1 MDMRKLLFI
10 GISVLAYVLVAGTI
24 DLSNLYNYANQT
36 VPAYI
41 VKDNTGANAITN
53 AGATLGRVLFYD
65 KKLSANGTI
74 SCSSCHRQKFA
85 FGDSLRLSVGLT
97 GGPTGRHS
105 MRLINSR
112 FATETRFFW
121 DERATSL
128 EDQTTRPI
136 QDHIEM
142 GFSGTNGDPAIDS
155 LIRKLEAVDYYQTLF
170 TQVYGSPV
178 ITEDK
183 MQRALAQFIR
193 SIQSFDSKF
202 DAGRAQVANDAAPF
216 PNYSAD
222 ENAGKLLFL
231 NPPNQGGA
239 GCQGCHR
246 APEFDI
252 DPNSKNNGVIGVAGD
267 STLTDLTNTRAP
279 SLRDLFNPNGTLN
292 GPLMHTGNFNSID
305 LVIQHYNQVPQNPN
319 NTNLDARV
327 SGPGGN
333 LQLTQQE
340 KDQLVAFLKT
350 LSGND
355 VYTNVKWSNPFDVS
369 GNLTVIYPVSVQSEL
384 TQEVFNLY
392 PNPASLKTNIEL
404 VAGNYQVQIMNSL
417 GQTEEELFTGCSL
430 KLDVSNLTKGVYWV
444 KVTDL
449 NKQEQQVKRLRV
461 E

>member
-1 MDMRKLLFI
+1 MRKLLFV

-24 DLSNLYNYANQT
+24 DLGNLYNYANQT

-41 VKDNTGANAITN
+41 AKDNTGANAITD

-65 KKLSANGTI
+65 KKLSANGTV
-74 SCSSCHRQKFA
+74 SCASCHQQKFA

-97 GGPTGRHS
+97 GGLTGRHS

-136 QDHIEM
+136 QDHVEM

-155 LIRKLEAVDYYQTLF
+155 LIRKLEAVEYYQTLF
-170 TQVYGSPV
+170 TQVYGSSV

-183 MQRALAQFIR
+183 IQKALAQFIR

-216 PNYSAD
+216 PNFTAD

-319 NTNLDARV
+319 NTNLDPRV

-355 VYTNVKWSNPFDVS
+355 VYTNVKWSTPFDVS
-369 GNLTVIYPVSVQSEL
+369 GDLTLIYPVSVQNEL
-384 TQEVFNLY
+384 TPELFNLY
-392 PNPASLKTNIEL
+392 PNPASITTNVEL
-404 VAGNYQVQIMNSL
+404 ATGNYQVQVINSL
-417 GQTEEELFTGCSL
+417 GQTEQELFTGCSL
-430 KLDVSNLTKGVYWV
+430 KLDISTLNRGGYWV

-449 NKQEQQVKRLRV
+449 NKQSQQVKRLRV